1 MAEMVASKKNAPI
14 RAQPIR
20 SRAKAKRRAPLME
33 IDRDTIVS
41 QLRELGHDDKA
52 DQAEKELPQNVDT
65 DQHKGL
71 LDKIGVDDTI
81 VDKLP
86 GGLADKTLKDI
97 L

>member
-1 MAEMVASKKNAPI
+1 
-14 RAQPIR
+14 
-20 SRAKAKRRAPLME
+20 ME
-33 IDRDTIVS
+33 LDRDAIVS

-52 DQAEKELPQNVDT
+52 DKAEKELPKKVDK

-71 LDKIGVDDTI
+71 LDKIGIDDSI

-86 GGLADKTLKDI
+86 GGLGDKTLKDI